1 MQQLEHETKIE
12 MMGREYAVL
21 VQYER
26 DPEDGHPLIDVVEI
40 SRWYWRYEAGQ
51 GMVKDRV
58 NLDITRMLEEDQ
70 ISVLEN
76 EIKDAL
82 RESAESAKTE
92 RMIEE
97 DERQPF
103 YGWGAA

>member
-1 MQQLEHETKIE
+1 MRQLEHETKVE
-12 MMGREYAVL
+12 MMGREYDAL

-26 DPEDGHPLIDVVEI
+26 DPEDGHPLIDAVEI
-40 SRWYWRYEAGQ
+40 GRWYWRYEEGK
-51 GMVKDRV
+51 GMVKDRM

-82 RESAESAKTE
+82 RDAAESAKTE
-92 RMIEE
+92 RMIDEN
-97 DERQPF
+97 ERQPF
-103 YGWGAA
+103 YGWEAA

>member
-1 MQQLEHETKIE
+1 MRQLEHETKIE
-12 MMGREYAVL
+12 MMGREYDAM

-26 DPEDGHPLIDVVEI
+26 DPEDGHPLIDMVEI
-40 SRWYWRYEAGQ
+40 GRWYWRYEEGQ
-51 GMVKDRV
+51 GMVKDRM

-70 ISVLEN
+70 LSTLEN

-82 RESAESAKTE
+82 REAAESARTE

-97 DERQPF
+97 DGHQPF
-103 YGWGAA
+103 YGWEAA